1 MQQMAKEASKGM
13 IRNVKLQVTISPKI
27 DNLLQQ
33 LAEVKGLSKSAIV
46 ALAISALAK
55 QEKIEEED
63 QLRLI

>member
-1 MQQMAKEASKGM
+1 MAKEASKGM